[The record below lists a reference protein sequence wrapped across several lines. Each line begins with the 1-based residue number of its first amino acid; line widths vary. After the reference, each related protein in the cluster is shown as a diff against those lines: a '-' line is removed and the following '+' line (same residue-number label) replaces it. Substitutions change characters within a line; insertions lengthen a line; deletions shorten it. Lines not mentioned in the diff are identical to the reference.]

1 MKKYIRQIYFYF
13 LFSLLLVFTTSSAS
27 AQTEVVSNAK
37 AALKAGNSKEL
48 IKCFN
53 DMLELSLDGEKS
65 NYSKTQA
72 EFVMKDFF
80 KKYPPSDFQYIHQGT
95 SPEGIK
101 YAIGKYKYNEGE
113 FRVYMLI
120 KQFKGNYLI
129 ETLDFTQE

>member
-1 MKKYIRQIYFYF
+1 VRKFIKNYY
-13 LFSLLLVFTTSSAS
+13 SLLLIGFFTLAMNSSVF
-27 AQTEVVSNAK
+27 AQNEVIGNAK

-53 DMLELSLDGEKS
+53 DMLELRLEGEKS

-80 KKYPPSDFQYIHQGT
+80 KKYPPVDFQYIHQGA

-101 YAIGKYKYNEGE
+101 YAIGKYTYSDGE

-120 KQFKGNYLI
+120 KQFKGSYLI
-129 ETLDFTQE
+129 ETLDFSQD